1 MSYDKQRG
9 AMKQYSQVAVQS
21 DAHFASPHRLI
32 QMLMDGALQRIAA
45 AKGDMQRGNIAQKGT
60 HISWAISIIEG
71 LRASLN
77 MEAGG
82 EIARNLDNLYEYMCW
97 QLLQANLKNAPELLD
112 EVASL
117 LREIKSA
124 WDAIP
129 DSAKQGPGAAEG
141 VIVQHATVAR

>member
-97 QLLQANLKNAPELLD
+97 QLLQANLK
-112 EVASL
+112 
-117 LREIKSA
+117 SA

-141 VIVQHATVAR
+141 AIVQHATVAR